1 MTHRLSTNCAKN
13 YCNRT
18 LIVKVIAD
26 NVVTCFFGTRCI
38 ICARMTVAKFGR
50 DMGLSYAKEIVSIYI
65 FCCLSTMHERERETD
80 RQTDHRTITS
90 IPIGEISFSDV
101 AYNALLCCY
110 IFHLNQILQCH
121 CWICGLNHFL

>member
-65 FCCLSTMHERERETD
+65 FCCLSTMHERERERQTD
-80 RQTDHRTITS
+80 RQTTER
-90 IPIGEISFSDV
+90 
-101 AYNALLCCY
+101 
-110 IFHLNQILQCH
+110 
-121 CWICGLNHFL
+121 